1 MLWFP
6 RRASSSASLSC
17 SIRDLTRSSTRPP
30 RLSRPSLRTLPPSRV
45 RPLRARTPNELTAFS
60 PASASCLISLILQ
73 EPSNNVKMIVLE
85 RVALLHSK
93 HEHVLD
99 ELVMDILCVLA
110 SPDMEVRRK
119 ALAIALEM
127 ISSRNVEEVVG
138 FLKKELVKTL
148 DGQFEKVGSSSREC
162 GAELTCLCLQNPEYR
177 QLLIQTIHTCA
188 IKHSEVASNVVH
200 VLMEFL
206 GDANNASAVDVIAFV
221 REVVEKFPA
230 LRSGIV
236 EKLLSTFNEIKSGKV
251 FRGALWIVGEYGN
264 TVEDIKETMQQIRK
278 VLGEVPILAS
288 EQVCFSP
295 SRWSSY

>member
-1 MLWFP
+1 M
-6 RRASSSASLSC
+6 
-17 SIRDLTRSSTRPP
+17 
-30 RLSRPSLRTLPPSRV
+30 
-45 RPLRARTPNELTAFS
+45 EL
-60 PASASCLISLILQ
+60 
-73 EPSNNVKMIVLE
+73 M
-85 RVALLHSK
+85 RW
-93 HEHVLD
+93 
-99 ELVMDILCVLA
+99 
-110 SPDMEVRRK
+110 R
-119 ALAIALEM
+119 
-127 ISSRNVEEVVG
+127 
-138 FLKKELVKTL
+138 
-148 DGQFEKVGSSSREC
+148 
-162 GAELTCLCLQNPEYR
+162 LQNPEYR

-264 TVEDIKETMQQIRK
+264 TVEDIKETMQQIRT

-288 EQVCFSP
+288 EQVRSSLSLALRWVLIGIARTAPSGRSRGRDSRRRGRGIQTHFHDQYPRPRRRNLRHRDRLLRHLGCQPRSCQGCRQAPFAGPHSRRRLLHWFGPRELPYEARSPVRRLVAGLARGQRDASRGAFHHSFSFKAQCLIP
-295 SRWSSY
+295 SLFFRRRCSS